1 MEKEEI
7 QKENLLQKRSK
18 TLHKWVIGTIKVAPI
33 IIGGMSFINAVLTY
47 FEFTTIILNY
57 LVGVSLLF
65 VFILFL
71 LSYELKFCVWHR
83 LLLYYIVLYNML
95 SIYDLYI
102 GIPVNNQGFLIIH
115 LGLAALFLLLIVRFY
130 AHE

>member
-1 MEKEEI
+1 MEKEET

-18 TLHKWVIGTIKVAPI
+18 TLHKWVIWTIKVAPI

-115 LGLAALFLLLIVRFY
+115 LGLAALFLLLIVRFH